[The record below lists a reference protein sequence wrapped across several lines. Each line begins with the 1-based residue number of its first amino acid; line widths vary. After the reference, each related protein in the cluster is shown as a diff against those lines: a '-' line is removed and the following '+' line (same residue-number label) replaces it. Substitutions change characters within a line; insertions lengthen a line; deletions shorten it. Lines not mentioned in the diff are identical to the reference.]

1 MCRDEAGNEAVES
14 PQPREEEFQEV
25 ELDFDAEPNNE
36 TIGDGNDKL
45 LAAVLDTYK
54 KNAGVNLAFDPGE
67 PNQNIYM
74 SDV

>member
-14 PQPREEEFQEV
+14 PGPKEEEFQEV

-36 TIGDGNDKL
+36 TIGEDNNKL
-45 LAAVLDTYK
+45 LDDVIDIYEK
-54 KNAGVNLAFDPGE
+54 KAGVNLAFDPGE
-67 PNQNIYM
+67 SNQDIYI